1 MHSQFAGFYPFT
13 VSVWNFF
20 SPDTGIKLKVTFNHH
35 QCYFLG
41 QGDGSN
47 FELDHFKVENN
58 STQKDH
64 YIEDGKTLAFP
75 MYFGDE
81 TLDIT
86 LYFENET
93 DNEPLGIAPTVPYL
107 LSAGCT
113 ALCRVYKINTDGTE
127 GIAIPPYCQAGDD
140 SPTPIKVNGKEY
152 YKGGTWAFDPNDPQ
166 KNGNGWKLTIMKKV
180 VDPQSDD
187 VTIGPG
193 TPG

>member
-20 SPDTGIKLKVTFNHH
+20 SPDTEVKLKITFNHH
-35 QCYFLG
+35 LCYFLG

-58 STQKDH
+58 PNPKDH
-64 YIEDGKTLAFP
+64 YIECGKALAFP

-81 TLDIT
+81 TMDIT

-113 ALCRVYKINTDGTE
+113 ALCRVVNNAEQDIT
-127 GIAIPPYCQAGDD
+127 PYCPSNDVP
-140 SPTPIKVNGKEY
+140 PTPITINGKNY
-152 YKGGTWAFDPNDPQ
+152 YKGGTWAFAPNVND
-166 KNGNGWKLTIMKKV
+166 WKMTIMKKV